1 VVHPEIKR
9 EKMPEFVKPFSG
21 MVPERKMTPGE
32 LVRALRLDLA
42 AEHEAVHT
50 YLAHADATDNPL
62 AKAVL
67 ADIANEERVHAG
79 EFARLIAILT
89 GDEDELLLEG
99 KAEVDA
105 MVASLAPPELKSP
118 QAAGETTIGSLKQS

>member
-1 VVHPEIKR
+1 
-9 EKMPEFVKPFSG
+9 MPEFVKPFAG
-21 MVPERKMTPGE
+21 MVPERKMTMGE

-67 ADIANEERVHAG
+67 KDIADEERVHAG
-79 EFARLIAILT
+79 EFARLISILT
-89 GDEDELLLEG
+89 GDEDDLLHKGTL
-99 KAEVDA
+99 EVDA
-105 MVASLAPPELKSP
+105 MAASFSPPEQKSP
-118 QAAGETTIGSLKQS
+118 PAAGETTIGSLKQS

>member
-1 VVHPEIKR
+1 
-9 EKMPEFVKPFSG
+9 MPEFVNPFSG
-21 MVPERKMTPGE
+21 MVPPRPMTKEE

-50 YLAHADATDNPL
+50 YLAHADASDDPL

-67 ADIANEERVHAG
+67 ADIADEERVHAG
-79 EFARLIAILT
+79 EFARLIALLT
-89 GDEDELLLEG
+89 GNEDELLAKG

-105 MVASLAPPELKSP
+105 MASSLAPVRESP
-118 QAAGETTIGSLKQS
+118 QAAGATTIGSLKQDLEV